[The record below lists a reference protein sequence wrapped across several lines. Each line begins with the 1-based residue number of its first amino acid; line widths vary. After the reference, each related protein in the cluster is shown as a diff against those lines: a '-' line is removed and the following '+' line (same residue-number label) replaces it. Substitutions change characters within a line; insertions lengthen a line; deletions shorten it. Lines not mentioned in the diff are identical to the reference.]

1 MRSEIPS
8 RRTEAT
14 AALPAT
20 FDHEQGSV
28 QAGRTGLQ
36 KTVNQHTR
44 GKMPRKLDGLLS
56 SGTDDDWDS
65 VLVQGPRELQCLI
78 ADEPDWIRKRDS
90 SGSRCSRA
98 VAV

>member
-1 MRSEIPS
+1 
-8 RRTEAT
+8 
-14 AALPAT
+14 
-20 FDHEQGSV
+20 
-28 QAGRTGLQ
+28 
-36 KTVNQHTR
+36 
-44 GKMPRKLDGLLS
+44 MPRKLDGLLS